1 MLITVPHAD
10 RDKIP
15 VKRYNPNLSIEKFLR
30 ISIQKLHKFKSNL
43 LVFCFFYDLSI
54 TVKIFFEISNF
65 HNLTVAIFF
74 LLNFQYHLHFSIHK
88 KLLKINYF
96 FVFKLRLNY

>member
-15 VKRYNPNLSIEKFLR
+15 VKRYTPNLSIEKFLR

-65 HNLTVAIFF
+65 HNLTVCNIFPF
-74 LLNFQYHLHFSIHK
+74 
-88 KLLKINYF
+88 
-96 FVFKLRLNY
+96 